1 MGIFTSKKTTTQSVD
16 MGPWGQ
22 QQPFLTGAWNSA
34 QNLYNTQNGQP
45 GYQGDFIA
53 TMNPDQLGLIRSFMD
68 YYKGTGVNRADA
80 LFNNATTMTNT
91 GMNGVINSANAI
103 NNFAN
108 SDRTGAIISDASRIA
123 DNPYMSSMV
132 DASMRDAYRNASEN
146 TIPNLY
152 RDAAAGSNLNSSRT
166 ALAQGVVERGLAQ
179 KTADVS
185 SMLRGNAY
193 DTGLKIGAGNQA
205 LTLDALKGAGGLFDS
220 LNKTGLAAN
229 DLATNQRDNATERA
243 LYLSDT
249 ERQGRQ
255 MELDNNL
262 QKFRYNEDRP
272 WDLLNR
278 YYGIVGS
285 QKWGSTGTSTTVT
298 KDTPSAMQQAASIIG
313 MASDIG
319 SMLFGLPSS
328 GGSGGGGGW
337 AGNLMKSFG
346 GGGGSAYSGYNMTGL
361 PGNLIV

>member
-34 QNLYNTQNGQP
+34 QNLYNTQSGQP

-53 TMNPDQLGLIRSFMD
+53 TMSPEQQGLIKQYLD
-68 YYKGTGVNRADA
+68 YYGGVGTNRADS
-80 LFNNATTMTNT
+80 LFNKATTMTDT
-91 GMNGVINSANAI
+91 GMAGVTNSANAMTD
-103 NNFAN
+103 FAN
-108 SDRTGAIISDASRIA
+108 GDRTGGIINTASRIA
-123 DNPYMSSMV
+123 DNPYVSSMV
-132 DASMRDAYRNASEN
+132 DASMRDSYRNASEN

-166 ALAQGVVERGLAQ
+166 AMMQGIVERGLAQ

-193 DTGLKIGAGNQA
+193 DTGLKIGATSDA

-220 LNKTGLAAN
+220 FNKTGLTAN
-229 DLATNQRDNATERA
+229 DLATSQRDNATDRS

-249 ERQGRQ
+249 QRQGRQ
-255 MELDNNL
+255 MELDNNI

-285 QKWGSTGTSTTVT
+285 QNWGRTGTSTTVQ
-298 KDTPSAMQQAASIIG
+298 KDTPSAMQQASAIMG
-313 MASDIG
+313 MVADAG
-319 SMLFGLPSS
+319 KMLMGIP
-328 GGSGGGGGW
+328 
-337 AGNLMKSFG
+337 SFG
-346 GGGGSAYSGYNMTGL
+346 GGGGGGGNLFSSLMGGGGGGSAWSGYNMTGL
-361 PGNLIV
+361 PTNMI